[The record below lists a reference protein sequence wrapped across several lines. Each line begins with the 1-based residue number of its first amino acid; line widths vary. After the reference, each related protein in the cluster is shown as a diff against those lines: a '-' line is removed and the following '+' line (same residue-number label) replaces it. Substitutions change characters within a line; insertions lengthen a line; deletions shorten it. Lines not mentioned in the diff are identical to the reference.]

1 MKIFN
6 LRVCGI
12 KRLETEIFF
21 VEQILDE
28 VMKLT
33 PIGFLSILKMQ
44 YVIGKVFS
52 FSVTLKPNCLVY
64 SLFSSINSAQLLI
77 ITTHRFWN
85 IFYFHIQDYI
95 FILILSKPNTV
106 YRLCI
111 KSWSHI
117 VQFWILQWLPCWFS
131 RVSFRKTA

>member
-6 LRVCGI
+6 VGVYGV
-12 KRLETEIFF
+12 KRLETEILF

-44 YVIGKVFS
+44 YIIGKIFS
-52 FSVTLKPNCLVY
+52 FSATLKPSFLVY

-77 ITTHRFWN
+77 IITHRF
-85 IFYFHIQDYI
+85 
-95 FILILSKPNTV
+95 
-106 YRLCI
+106 
-111 KSWSHI
+111 
-117 VQFWILQWLPCWFS
+117 
-131 RVSFRKTA
+131 